1 MSNSLSI
8 SVSLGPRT
16 HPSDGNSEVQDK
28 EHTAAMVRLDI
39 DESYETVTAMQ
50 NN

>member
-8 SVSLGPRT
+8 SVSLCQRT
-16 HPSDGNSEVQDK
+16 HPSDSSFGMQDK

-39 DESYETVTAMQ
+39 NEPYETVTAMQ